1 MRIRTF
7 KARTMP
13 EAIALVRAELGD
25 DAIIISTDVGKRGV
39 ELRAAAERAT
49 RSGTFN
55 LDEGEDEFETV
66 LLKRLALGNPE
77 PVEIDARF
85 IAERLLYHRVPAQLA
100 QELAETAATQEA
112 DSNITALA
120 RVFDE
125 RFTFNPLPVAPR
137 RNLILVGLPGAGK
150 TATAAKLAARA
161 LLGNEQAVLVTAD
174 THRSGGVAQLESFAT
189 LLKIKVHIVDGHDA
203 LRTAMGHIT
212 RQSPNAVVIVDT
224 PGTNPFDEVE
234 MGELLKLAKAI
245 SAEPVLVTPAG
256 LDPNDTAEI
265 SKIFAQ
271 LGAKRLIATR
281 VDAARRFGGLL
292 LAAHHAGLAFAHISQ
307 TPYVAEGLEPLT
319 GLKLARLF
327 IGAQTKSGGSL

>member
-25 DAIIISTDVGKRGV
+25 DAIIISSDVGKRGV
-39 ELRAAAERAT
+39 ELRAAAERAA
-49 RSGTFN
+49 RPASFS
-55 LDEGEDEFETV
+55 LDDGEDALETL
-66 LLKRLALGNPE
+66 LLKRLALDNEE
-77 PVEIDARF
+77 PVAIDAKA
-85 IAERLLYHRVPAQLA
+85 IAERLVYHRVPLQLA
-100 QELAETAATQEA
+100 EEIAASAASQVA
-112 DSNITALA
+112 DSSITALA
-120 RVFDE
+120 HVFDA

-137 RNLILVGLPGAGK
+137 RHLILIGLPGAGK

-161 LLGNEQAVLVTAD
+161 LLGNEQAVLITAD
-174 THRSGGVAQLESFAT
+174 TQRSGGVAQLETFAK
-189 LLKIKVHIVDGHDA
+189 LLKIKVHAVNGPEA
-203 LRTAMGHIT
+203 LRTTLGHVNH
-212 RQSPNAVVIVDT
+212 QSPSAVVVIDT

-234 MGELLKLAKAI
+234 MGELLKLTKAV
-245 SAEPVLVTPAG
+245 SAEPVLIAPAG

-265 SKIFAQ
+265 AKIFAQ
-271 LGAKRLIATR
+271 LGVKRLIATR

-319 GLKLARLF
+319 SLKLARLI
-327 IGAQTKSGGSL
+327 IGAQMKSGVPS

>member
-13 EAIALVRAELGD
+13 EAIAQVRAELGD
-25 DAIIISTDVGKRGV
+25 DAIIISSDVGKRGV
-39 ELRAAAERAT
+39 ELRAAAERST
-49 RSGTFN
+49 RPGTFN
-55 LDEGEDEFETV
+55 LDEGEDELEAL
-66 LLKRLALGNPE
+66 LLKRLALDNTE
-77 PVEIDARF
+77 TVEIDARY
-85 IAERLLYHRVPAQLA
+85 IAERLLYHRVPAQIA
-100 QELAETAATQEA
+100 QELAEAAATQEA

-137 RNLILVGLPGAGK
+137 RHLILVGLPGAGK

-161 LLGNEQAVLVTAD
+161 LLGNEQAVLVTTD
-174 THRSGGVAQLESFAT
+174 TQRSGGVAQLEAFAT
-189 LLKIKVHIVDGHDA
+189 LLKAPIHVAEGPEA
-203 LRTAMGHIT
+203 LRTALNQIT
-212 RQSPNAVVIVDT
+212 KKLPTAVVIVDT

-234 MGELLKLAKAI
+234 MAELLKLVKSI
-245 SAEPVLVTPAG
+245 SAEPVLITPAG

-292 LAAHHAGLAFAHISQ
+292 LAAHHANLAFAHISQ

-327 IGAQTKSGGSL
+327 IGTQTKSGES